1 MRSLPLLLVA
11 ATLALST
18 GAEAKKARRAKRDS
32 DELPFRFRFGLTLDG
47 ARDIELSNARK
58 TVADEAVLGGNVGA
72 SYVGIERL
80 SLDVDL
86 ELAMNLAR
94 EEKDP
99 LFDRLQLT
107 PGARFDIIENLY
119 VRAGA
124 PFLLY
129 PSPFNVGVLAGV
141 GYRQSMGGMLGGY
154 FEVAYERYFLKDDN
168 RGESRVVLRGGVEA
182 GN

>member
-1 MRSLPLLLVA
+1 MRSILPVLLVA

-18 GAEAKKARRAKRDS
+18 GAEAKKARRAKRGS
-32 DELPFRFRFGLTLDG
+32 DDLPFRFRFGLTLDG
-47 ARDIELSNARK
+47 ARNIELGDRT
-58 TVADEAVLGGNVGA
+58 TVADEAVLGGNIGA

-86 ELAMNLAR
+86 ELAMNLVR
-94 EEKDP
+94 KEKDP

-119 VRAGA
+119 LRAGA
-124 PFLLY
+124 PFLIY
-129 PSPFNVGVLAGV
+129 PAPFNVGVLAGV
-141 GYRQSMGGMLGGY
+141 GYRPSLGSAVGGY
-154 FEVAYERYFLKDDN
+154 VELAYERYFLKDG
-168 RGESRVVLRGGVEA
+168 RGESRIVLRGGVEA